1 MIVVSSELPEVL
13 RVSDRVL
20 VMREGRI
27 AATIERADLTEEAIV
42 AHAIPQSNDAASP
55 VSSLREH

>member
-1 MIVVSSELPEVL
+1 MIVVSSELPEVI

-27 AATIERADLTEEAIV
+27 SATLGPQEITE
-42 AHAIPQSNDAASP
+42 AHIARNAIPA
-55 VSSLREH
+55 